1 MMYLRVFNSFSSE
14 SPATLVE
21 TFTSLE
27 RANLALTSPG
37 RCARAQGVDDDRYL
51 QICVTVTVD
60 LRRQPKQPPVAQLVQ
75 KFTQLPQ

>member
-1 MMYLRVFNSFSSE
+1 M
-14 SPATLVE
+14 T
-21 TFTSLE
+21 
-27 RANLALTSPG
+27 
-37 RCARAQGVDDDRYL
+37 DRYL

>member
-1 MMYLRVFNSFSSE
+1 MTYLRVFNYFSSE

-51 QICVTVTVD
+51 QSVTVTVD